1 MQGNSDDAKHRH
13 SLRRVKLA
21 VGLLINVG
29 GMLAVA
35 QNLLS

>member
-1 MQGNSDDAKHRH
+1 MQGKFDEAEKRQ
-13 SLRRVKLA
+13 SLRHVKLA

-35 QNLLS
+35 QNLLT

>member
-1 MQGNSDDAKHRH
+1 MRGKSDDGARWHVKRN
-13 SLRRVKLA
+13 VKL
-21 VGLLINVG
+21 VLGLLINVG